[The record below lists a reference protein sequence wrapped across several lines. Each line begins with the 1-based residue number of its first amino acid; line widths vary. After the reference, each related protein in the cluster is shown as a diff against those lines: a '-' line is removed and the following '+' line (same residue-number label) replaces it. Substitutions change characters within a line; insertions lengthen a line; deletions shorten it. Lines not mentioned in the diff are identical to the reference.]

1 MIDIAIKLFSN
12 KLKIETI
19 ILIVKKGKGIIMAL
33 IILGHPNIEQS
44 VANKTIIENVQTNMP
59 DIEIRNIHQLYP
71 NYQINVQEEQAA
83 LLRHN
88 LIVLQYPMYW
98 FNMPAILKIW
108 FDEVLTYQF
117 AYGSKGDKLK
127 NKKLLPSLTI
137 GANQEVYQQD
147 GHNLIDDFLQPV
159 KISTIYTQ
167 MQYLSPIFIYGVS
180 PVIESS
186 HDKIKAL
193 ALKQSQRLQEIIKQ
207 HS

>member
-88 LIVLQYPMYW
+88 LIVLQYPLYCL
-98 FNMPAILKIW
+98 NMPAILKIW
-108 FDEVLTYQF
+108 FEQVLTYQF
-117 AYGSKGDKLK
+117 AYGSKGDKKLK

-147 GHNLIDDFLQPV
+147 GHNLVDDFLQPV
-159 KISTIYTQ
+159 KISTIYMQ
-167 MQYLSPIFIYGVS
+167 MQYLSPIFLYGVS
-180 PVIESS
+180 PEIES
-186 HDKIKAL
+186 HTKIKAL
-193 ALKQSQRLQEIIKQ
+193 AVKHSQRLQEIIKQ

>member
-1 MIDIAIKLFSN
+1 
-12 KLKIETI
+12 
-19 ILIVKKGKGIIMAL
+19 MAL

-88 LIVLQYPMYW
+88 LIVLQYPLYCL
-98 FNMPAILKIW
+98 NMPAILKIW
-108 FDEVLTYQF
+108 FEQVLTYQF
-117 AYGSKGDKLK
+117 AYGSKGDKKLK

-147 GHNLIDDFLQPV
+147 GHNLVDDFLQPV
-159 KISTIYTQ
+159 KISTIYMQ
-167 MQYLSPIFIYGVS
+167 MQYLSPIFLYGVS
-180 PVIESS
+180 PEIES
-186 HDKIKAL
+186 HTKIKAL
-193 ALKQSQRLQEIIKQ
+193 AVKHSQRLQEIIKQ